1 MEKRLPQDIEA
12 ESGVLGSIII
22 DPEAITE
29 IADFLHAGDFY
40 RDAHRTI
47 YEVIVQFYQRREP
60 ADFITICDEL
70 ERAGKLASVGGAS
83 YITSLINAV
92 PTSGNVASYARI
104 VERTAVARR
113 LIHAAG
119 QIAALAYEQ
128 GERSLEQAMQVLLA
142 LDRTGA
148 GDDFVDMPT
157 AVNEYMEEL
166 EFLQEHPGAITG
178 VPTGFSDLDDATAG
192 LQDSDLILLGGRP
205 GSGKTSFA
213 LSLAFNAGVR
223 GKRVAIFSL
232 EMPRKQLLRRWMAM
246 ATKMD
251 MHRLRTGWIED
262 DEWDKVIKAASRLSS
277 LPIHINDAPANPL
290 SAMRR
295 RLRKLKQAHGDI
307 DLVIVDYIGLIEPE
321 EATENRV
328 QEVTKISRGLKQL
341 AREFNVP
348 VLALAQLSRKVEER
362 SNKRPM
368 LADLRD
374 SGSLEQD
381 SDVVLFLYRDAYY
394 AELEHR
400 AVEEGQE
407 NIAELAIAKQ
417 RNGPTGCVRLFF
429 QANTA
434 TLYPLA
440 VSALEEPHA

>member
-1 MEKRLPQDIEA
+1 MEKRLPQNIEA
-12 ESGVLGSIII
+12 ERGVLGSIII
-22 DPEAITE
+22 DPEAITD
-29 IADFLHAGDFY
+29 IADFLRAGDFY

-47 YEVIVQFYQRREP
+47 YEVIVQLYQRREP

-70 ERAGKLASVGGAS
+70 ERGGKLEEIGGAS
-83 YITSLINAV
+83 SITSLINEV
-92 PTSGNVASYARI
+92 PTSGNVAYYARI
-104 VERTAVARR
+104 VERAAVARR
-113 LIHAAG
+113 VIHAAG
-119 QIAALAYEQ
+119 EIAALAYTQ
-128 GERSLEQAMQVLLA
+128 GERTLEQAMQLLLA
-142 LDRTGA
+142 LDRSSA

-157 AVNEYMEEL
+157 AVSEYMQEL

-178 VPTGFSDLDDATAG
+178 VPTGYSDLDDATAG
-192 LQDSDLILLGGRP
+192 LQDADLILCGGRP

-213 LSLAFNAGVR
+213 LSLAYNASVR

-232 EMPRKQLLRRWMAM
+232 EMPRKQLLRRFMSMA
-246 ATKMD
+246 ARMD

-262 DEWDKVIKAASRLSS
+262 DEWSKVIDAASRLSS
-277 LPIHINDAPANPL
+277 LPIHINDAPSNPL
-290 SAMRR
+290 SAMKR
-295 RLRKLKQAHGDI
+295 RLRKLKAEHGTP

-328 QEVTKISRGLKQL
+328 QEMTRISRGLKQL
-341 AREFNVP
+341 AREFAVP

-394 AELEHR
+394 AALEGR
-400 AVEEGQE
+400 TVEDGQE
-407 NIAELAIAKQ
+407 NIAELNIAKQ
-417 RNGPTGCVRLFF
+417 RNGPVGGVRLFF
-429 QANTA
+429 DARTA
-434 TLYPLA
+434 TFYPLA
-440 VSALEEPHA
+440 PSALEEPR